1 MIKLLILDVD
11 GVLTDGKKY
20 YDSTGLAKYKT
31 FCDKDFSAIKKFKSA
46 GVEVIFL
53 SGDTNINESIAK
65 NRSIDFY
72 ASRGVCKSAFINIFK
87 STYNIL
93 PDEMCYVGDDIF
105 DLNIMKEVGYSF
117 CPSDAVKTIREY
129 CCGNILNR
137 VGGDNCLDKLFD
149 VCESRNVIPPFNE
162 ELFYNLDKDDKF

>member
-20 YDSTGLAKYKT
+20 YDDTGLAKYKT

-72 ASRGVCKSAFINIFK
+72 ASRGVCKSTFIK
-87 STYNIL
+87 SFEREYNVTQN
-93 PDEMCYVGDDIF
+93 EMCYVGDDIF
-105 DLNIMKEVGYSF
+105 DLGIMKEVGYSF
-117 CPSDAVKTIREY
+117 CPRDAVKVVRKY
-129 CCGNILNR
+129 CGDNVLDR
-137 VGGDNCLDKLFD
+137 VGGDNCLDELFD
-149 VCESRNVIPPFNE
+149 VCEMMELIPPFNE
-162 ELFYNLDKDDKF
+162 EKFYNLDKNDKF